1 MYNLVT
7 VEQFAQENDIVRAT
21 LNTRINNARKNYE
34 VDAQPVQES
43 TGYSPALWN
52 RDTLEEVNTL
62 FTRTGRKRTRN
73 VNKAKS
79 RSKVDAVKD
88 KRSSG
93 KLILAK
99 NKDLDEEDFKNL
111 LDAML
116 DWMSK

>member
-7 VEQFAQENDIVRAT
+7 VEQFAEENDIVRGT
-21 LNTRINNARKNYE
+21 LNTRINNARKKYN
-34 VDAQPVQES
+34 VDAQPVQAS

-52 RDTLEEVNTL
+52 RDTLVEVNTL
-62 FTRTGRKRTRN
+62 FTRTDGKRNR
-73 VNKAKS
+73 KAKS
-79 RSKVDAVKD
+79 RSKIDTVADR
-88 KRSSG
+88 RSSG

-99 NKDLDEEDFKNL
+99 NKDLNEEDFKNL